1 MSPRLRD
8 QIISECQ
15 NLISNYNSLNKEFS
29 EKDLIIKQHEKKWI
43 ADVDEQIKITKDIFS
58 ILLVFS
64 VTIK

>member
-8 QIISECQ
+8 HIISECQ
-15 NLISNYNSLNKEFS
+15 DLISKYNSLNKEFL
-29 EKDLIIKQHEKKWI
+29 EKDLKKHEKKWI
-43 ADVDEQIKITKDIFS
+43 DDIDEQKKITKDIFS